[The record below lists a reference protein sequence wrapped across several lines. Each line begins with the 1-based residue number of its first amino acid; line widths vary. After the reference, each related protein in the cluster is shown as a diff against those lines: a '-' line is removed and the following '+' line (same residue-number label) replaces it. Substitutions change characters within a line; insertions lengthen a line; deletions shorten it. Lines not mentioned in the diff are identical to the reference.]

1 MISFFSP
8 SSPPALFVPLQ
19 ATEKHFRHL
28 TDGCYPERLGGRR
41 AFGCKALQGK
51 DAKQLNAIRFCSM
64 ETNFDF
70 IYSFS
75 RNGLKQKIRLN
86 HLKAQFKIIEELNNS
101 GFAFF
106 LFVLC
111 SVYSYMLYRIV
122 VFLVAI

>member
-1 MISFFSP
+1 MLLFFGIAAPLMARASDGMDASENEDFYEFFFSP
-8 SSPPALFVPLQ
+8 SSSPTPFVPLQ

-75 RNGLKQKIRLN
+75 RNGFKQK
-86 HLKAQFKIIEELNNS
+86 S
-101 GFAFF
+101 D
-106 LFVLC
+106 
-111 SVYSYMLYRIV
+111 
-122 VFLVAI
+122 